1 MVEGR
6 MIESPVSASTA
17 LFKGGPTLID
27 LLVDV
32 TELRIT
38 VTGPRMLFE
47 RLELVTT
54 LSALD
59 GCTVQQLRELAG
71 CLEGTIHCGL
81 VGVQHAE
88 IQVETLRSG
97 GSLQID
103 LGPPS
108 MYQSELVLRTR
119 TGETFRA
126 LLQRLL
132 ASDPSRP
139 FVAGLHAVTAS
150 GHLEHG
156 HAGTPGVGGHQHA
169 GHAGG
174 AEHGHP

>member
-1 MVEGR
+1 MLE
-6 MIESPVSASTA
+6 PPATASTA

-59 GCTVQQLRELAG
+59 GCTVQQLRKLAG

-81 VGVQHAE
+81 VGVQHAG

-103 LGPPS
+103 LGS
-108 MYQSELVLRTR
+108 ANMYQSELVLRTR

-126 LLQRLL
+126 LVQRLL
-132 ASDPSRP
+132 VSDPSRS

-156 HAGTPGVGGHQHA
+156 HAGTPGDGGHQHSP
-169 GHAGG
+169 HAGG
-174 AEHGHP
+174 AEHGRP

>member
-1 MVEGR
+1 
-6 MIESPVSASTA
+6 MIEPPTTASTT

-59 GCTVQQLRELAG
+59 GCTVQRLQELAG
-71 CLEGTIHCGL
+71 CLEGTVHCGL
-81 VGVQHAE
+81 VGVQHAR

-97 GSLQID
+97 GSLQVD
-103 LGPPS
+103 LGPPN
-108 MYQSELVLRTR
+108 MYQSELVLRSR

-126 LLQRLL
+126 LVQRLL

-139 FVAGLHAVTAS
+139 FVAGLHAVTAT

-156 HAGTPGVGGHQHA
+156 HSGNAGTGGHGGHHHP

-174 AEHGHP
+174 AGHGRA

>member
-6 MIESPVSASTA
+6 MIESPVSASMA

-81 VGVQHAE
+81 VGVQHAG
-88 IQVETLRSG
+88 IKVETLRSG

-126 LLQRLL
+126 LVQRLL

-156 HAGTPGVGGHQHA
+156 HAGTPGHGGHQHA

-174 AEHGHP
+174 AEHGRP

>member
-1 MVEGR
+1 
-6 MIESPVSASTA
+6 MIEPPATTSRA

-32 TELRIT
+32 TELRIS

-59 GCTVQQLRELAG
+59 GCTVRQLRELAG

-81 VGVQHAE
+81 IGVQQAG
-88 IQVETLRSG
+88 IQVESLRSG

-103 LGPPS
+103 LGPPN
-108 MYQSELVLRTR
+108 MYQSEPVLRTR

-126 LLQRLL
+126 LVQRML

-139 FVAGLHAVTAS
+139 FVAALHAVTAT

-156 HAGTPGVGGHQHA
+156 HAGTPGHGGGHHHSA
-169 GHAGG
+169 RAGG
-174 AEHGHP
+174 AEHGHS

>member
-1 MVEGR
+1 MPKGLEVR
-6 MIESPVSASTA
+6 MIEPPTTASTT

-27 LLVDV
+27 LLLDV

-59 GCTVQQLRELAG
+59 GCTVQQLRKLAG

-81 VGVQHAE
+81 VGVQHAH

-97 GSLQID
+97 GSLQVD

-126 LLQRLL
+126 LLR
-132 ASDPSRP
+132 RP

-156 HAGTPGVGGHQHA
+156 HAGTPGDGGHQHA
-169 GHAGG
+169 MHAGG
-174 AEHGHP
+174 AEHGRP

>member
-1 MVEGR
+1 MLE
-6 MIESPVSASTA
+6 PPTTASTT
-17 LFKGGPTLID
+17 LFKGGPTLVD

-59 GCTVQQLRELAG
+59 GCTVARLEELAG

-81 VGVQHAE
+81 VGVQHAQIE
-88 IQVETLRSG
+88 VETLRSG
-97 GSLQID
+97 GNLQVD

-119 TGETFRA
+119 TGETFQA
-126 LLQRLL
+126 LLRRLL
-132 ASDPSRP
+132 VTNPSQP
-139 FVAGLHAVTAS
+139 FVAALHAVTAT

-156 HAGTPGVGGHQHA
+156 HGRA
-169 GHAGG
+169 
-174 AEHGHP
+174 